1 MGQRNL
7 GECGNF
13 YNFAGVMSKF
23 PKLMLCMAAAMSVAA
38 NAQTIS
44 QSLDEDNE
52 EPIDLEQVRK
62 PVRRPNHP
70 VVTYIRV
77 TVDDS
82 RAKRYA
88 EVKTPDKTISAA
100 RQSNKAVIEQ
110 MNKRANQSQEEVEAN
125 VERFLAEAR
134 SKAPKHETYVPEFAQ
149 RRVHDEENMTQEQL
163 LKSFTAKHTI
173 GKTKYVPRSAPS
185 MVEQNA
191 IYLFFEVPTASRPG
205 DMNIRVQYYADDRLD
220 IQKVEFLINGN
231 KYTITPLH
239 LNTSRQGKYVAEWFE
254 MPLRGDNAS
263 LVDAMGYANYV
274 RVKFIGKQCNHIKD
288 LTRTQV
294 ADLRKAYFLHK
305 IYR

>member
-1 MGQRNL
+1 
-7 GECGNF
+7 
-13 YNFAGVMSKF
+13 
-23 PKLMLCMAAAMSVAA
+23 MLWVAA
-38 NAQTIS
+38 DAQTIS
-44 QSLDEDNE
+44 RDDEDD
-52 EPIDLEQVRK
+52 EPIDLELVRK

-77 TVDDS
+77 DANDS
-82 RAKRYA
+82 RAKRYT
-88 EVKTPDKTISAA
+88 EVKTPEKAVSAA
-100 RQSNKAVIEQ
+100 EQSNKAVLEQ
-110 MNKRANQSQEEVEAN
+110 MNRRANQSAEEVEAN

-134 SKAPKHETYVPEFAQ
+134 AKAPKHETYVPEFA
-149 RRVHDEENMTQEQL
+149 RRRIHDEEKMTQEQL

-220 IQKVEFLINGN
+220 IQKVEFTINGS
-231 KYTITPLH
+231 KYTLTPEH
-239 LNTSRQGKYVAEWFE
+239 LNTRRQGKYVSEWFE
-254 MPLRGDNAS
+254 MPLKGSDAS
-263 LVDAMGYANYV
+263 LVEAMGYANYV

-288 LTRTQV
+288 LTRNQV

>member
-1 MGQRNL
+1 
-7 GECGNF
+7 
-13 YNFAGVMSKF
+13 
-23 PKLMLCMAAAMSVAA
+23 MLWAAAAMLWVAA
-38 NAQTIS
+38 DAQTIS
-44 QSLDEDNE
+44 RDDEDD
-52 EPIDLEQVRK
+52 EPIDLELVRK

-70 VVTYIRV
+70 VVTYIK
-77 TVDDS
+77 VDANDS
-82 RAKRYA
+82 RAIRYA
-88 EVKTPDKTISAA
+88 EVKKPEKAVSAA
-100 RQSNKAVIEQ
+100 EQSNKAVLEQ
-110 MNKRANQSQEEVEAN
+110 MNRRANQSAEEVEAN

-134 SKAPKHETYVPEFAQ
+134 AKAPKHETYVPEFA
-149 RRVHDEENMTQEQL
+149 RRRIHDEEKMTQEQL

-220 IQKVEFLINGN
+220 IQKVEFTINGS
-231 KYTITPLH
+231 KYTLTPEH
-239 LNTSRQGKYVAEWFE
+239 LNTRRQGKYVSEWFE
-254 MPLRGDNAS
+254 MPLKGSDAS
-263 LVDAMGYANYV
+263 LVEAMGYANYV

-288 LTRTQV
+288 LTRNQV

>member
-1 MGQRNL
+1 
-7 GECGNF
+7 
-13 YNFAGVMSKF
+13 
-23 PKLMLCMAAAMSVAA
+23 MLWAAAAMLWVAA
-38 NAQTIS
+38 DAQTIS
-44 QSLDEDNE
+44 RDDEDD
-52 EPIDLEQVRK
+52 EPIDLELVRK

-70 VVTYIRV
+70 VVTYIK
-77 TVDDS
+77 VDANDS
-82 RAKRYA
+82 RAIRYA
-88 EVKTPDKTISAA
+88 EVKKPEKAASAA
-100 RQSNKAVIEQ
+100 EQINKAVLEQ
-110 MNKRANQSQEEVEAN
+110 MNRRANQSAEEVEAN

-134 SKAPKHETYVPEFAQ
+134 AKAPKHETYVPEFA
-149 RRVHDEENMTQEQL
+149 RRRIHDEEKMTQEQL

-220 IQKVEFLINGN
+220 IQKVEFTINGS
-231 KYTITPLH
+231 KYTLTPEH
-239 LNTSRQGKYVAEWFE
+239 LNTRRQGKYVSEWFE
-254 MPLRGDNAS
+254 MPLKGSDAS
-263 LVDAMGYANYV
+263 LVEAMGYANYV

-288 LTRTQV
+288 LTRNQV

>member
-1 MGQRNL
+1 
-7 GECGNF
+7 
-13 YNFAGVMSKF
+13 
-23 PKLMLCMAAAMSVAA
+23 MLWAAAAMLWVAA
-38 NAQTIS
+38 DAQTIS
-44 QSLDEDNE
+44 RDDEDD
-52 EPIDLEQVRK
+52 EPIDLELVRK

-77 TVDDS
+77 DVNDS
-82 RAKRYA
+82 RAKRYV
-88 EVKTPDKTISAA
+88 EVKKPEKAVSAA
-100 RQSNKAVIEQ
+100 EQSNKAVLEQ
-110 MNKRANQSQEEVEAN
+110 MNRRANQSAEEVEAN

-134 SKAPKHETYVPEFAQ
+134 AKAPKHETYVPEFA
-149 RRVHDEENMTQEQL
+149 RRRIHDEEKMTQEQL

-220 IQKVEFLINGN
+220 IQKVEFTINGS
-231 KYTITPLH
+231 KYTLTPEH
-239 LNTSRQGKYVAEWFE
+239 LNTRRQGKYVSEWFE
-254 MPLRGDNAS
+254 MPLKGSDAS
-263 LVDAMGYANYV
+263 LVEAMGYANYV

>member
-1 MGQRNL
+1 MTRL
-7 GECGNF
+7 L
-13 YNFAGVMSKF
+13 
-23 PKLMLCMAAAMSVAA
+23 KLMLWAAAAMLWVAA
-38 NAQTIS
+38 DAQTIS
-44 QSLDEDNE
+44 RDDEDD
-52 EPIDLEQVRK
+52 EPIDLELVRK

-77 TVDDS
+77 DANDS

-88 EVKTPDKTISAA
+88 EVKTPEKAVSAA
-100 RQSNKAVIEQ
+100 EQSNKAVLEQ
-110 MNKRANQSQEEVEAN
+110 MNRRANQSAEEVEAN

-134 SKAPKHETYVPEFAQ
+134 AKAPKHETYVPEFA
-149 RRVHDEENMTQEQL
+149 RRRIHDEEKMTQEQL

-220 IQKVEFLINGN
+220 IQKVEFLINGY

>member
-1 MGQRNL
+1 
-7 GECGNF
+7 
-13 YNFAGVMSKF
+13 
-23 PKLMLCMAAAMSVAA
+23 MLWAAAAMLWVAA
-38 NAQTIS
+38 DAQTIS
-44 QSLDEDNE
+44 RDDEDD
-52 EPIDLEQVRK
+52 EPIDLELVRK

-77 TVDDS
+77 DANDS
-82 RAKRYA
+82 RAKRYT
-88 EVKTPDKTISAA
+88 EVKTPEKAVSAA
-100 RQSNKAVIEQ
+100 EQSNKAVLEQ
-110 MNKRANQSQEEVEAN
+110 MNRRANQSAEEVEAN

-134 SKAPKHETYVPEFAQ
+134 AKAPKHETYVPEFA
-149 RRVHDEENMTQEQL
+149 RRRIHDEEKMTQEQL

-205 DMNIRVQYYADDRLD
+205 DMNIRVQYYADDSLD
-220 IQKVEFLINGN
+220 IQKVEFTINGS
-231 KYTITPLH
+231 KYTLTPEH
-239 LNTSRQGKYVAEWFE
+239 LNTRRQGKYVSEWFE
-254 MPLRGDNAS
+254 MPLKGSDAS
-263 LVDAMGYANYV
+263 LVEAMGYANYV

-288 LTRTQV
+288 LTRNQV

>member
-1 MGQRNL
+1 
-7 GECGNF
+7 
-13 YNFAGVMSKF
+13 
-23 PKLMLCMAAAMSVAA
+23 MLWAAAAMLWVAA
-38 NAQTIS
+38 DAQTIS
-44 QSLDEDNE
+44 RDDEDD
-52 EPIDLEQVRK
+52 EPIDLELVRK

-77 TVDDS
+77 DANDS
-82 RAKRYA
+82 RAKRYS
-88 EVKTPDKTISAA
+88 EVKKPEKAVSAA
-100 RQSNKAVIEQ
+100 EQSNKAVLEQ
-110 MNKRANQSQEEVEAN
+110 MNRRANQSAEEVEAN

-134 SKAPKHETYVPEFAQ
+134 AKAPKHETYVPEFA
-149 RRVHDEENMTQEQL
+149 RRRIHDEEKMTQEQL

-220 IQKVEFLINGN
+220 IQKVEFTINGS
-231 KYTITPLH
+231 KYTLTPEH
-239 LNTSRQGKYVAEWFE
+239 LNTRRQGKYVSEWFE
-254 MPLRGDNAS
+254 MPLKGSDAS
-263 LVDAMGYANYV
+263 LVEAMGYANYV

-288 LTRTQV
+288 LTRNQV

>member
-77 TVDDS
+77 TVDYR

-88 EVKTPDKTISAA
+88 EVKTPHKAISAA
-100 RQSNKAVIEQ
+100 EQSNKAVIEQ

-191 IYLFFEVPTASRPG
+191 ISLFFEVPTASRPG
-205 DMNIRVQYYADDRLD
+205 GMNIRVQY
-220 IQKVEFLINGN
+220 
-231 KYTITPLH
+231 
-239 LNTSRQGKYVAEWFE
+239 
-254 MPLRGDNAS
+254 
-263 LVDAMGYANYV
+263 
-274 RVKFIGKQCNHIKD
+274 
-288 LTRTQV
+288 
-294 ADLRKAYFLHK
+294 
-305 IYR
+305 